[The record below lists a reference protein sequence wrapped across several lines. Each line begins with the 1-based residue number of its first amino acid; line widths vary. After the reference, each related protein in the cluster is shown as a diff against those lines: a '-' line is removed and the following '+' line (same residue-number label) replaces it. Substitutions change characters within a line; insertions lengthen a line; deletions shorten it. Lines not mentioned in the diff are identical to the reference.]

1 MARPA
6 DLRQAM
12 SASAKAAPRN
22 ATRALQTAPNVTG
35 TAEITAD
42 REGKSEAKPEDNP
55 HYRPGRAAKSNVTGY
70 FPQAVKRQL
79 RLLAAERDTTIQRL
93 LAEAL
98 NGLFAANGKPEIAP
112 LEDT

>member
-1 MARPA
+1 MAKPA

-12 SASAKAAPRN
+12 SASAKSTSRN
-22 ATRALQTAPNVTG
+22 AIVAPPNETRLAETG
-35 TAEITAD
+35 QP
-42 REGKSEAKPEDNP
+42 REGKSETKPAEDNP

-70 FPQAVKRQL
+70 FPQAVKKQL

-112 LEDT
+112 LEDA

>member
-1 MARPA
+1 MSKPA

-12 SASAKAAPRN
+12 SASAKTVSRN
-22 ATRALQTAPNVTG
+22 PTRTLLTSPEVTKM
-35 TAEITAD
+35 AETTPVG
-42 REGKSEAKPEDNP
+42 EGKAKPEDNP
-55 HYRPGRAAKSNVTGY
+55 HYRPGRASKSNVTGY
-70 FPQAVKRQL
+70 FPQAVKKQL

-112 LEDT
+112 LEDA